1 MIPED
6 TPSVVKQG
14 SHTAICLGRK
24 RKFWWLI
31 PMSNRMLRLIKRTD
45 KQMLNDRW
53 EVTTW
58 EVHRVAEKYLQHGAG
73 VGPVANDW
81 LTKLMQCKPEQLLLE
96 LTDDH
101 VLTADEAKPHIEKA
115 KQILKG
121 ANK

>member
-58 EVHRVAEKYLQHGAG
+58 EVNRVAEKYLQHGAG
-73 VGPVANDW
+73 VGPVAHDW
-81 LTKLMQCKPEQLLLE
+81 LTKLMNTKPQQLLLE
-96 LTDDH
+96 LNDERI
-101 VLTADEAKPHIEKA
+101 LTPDEAKQHIDNC

-121 ANK
+121 ATK